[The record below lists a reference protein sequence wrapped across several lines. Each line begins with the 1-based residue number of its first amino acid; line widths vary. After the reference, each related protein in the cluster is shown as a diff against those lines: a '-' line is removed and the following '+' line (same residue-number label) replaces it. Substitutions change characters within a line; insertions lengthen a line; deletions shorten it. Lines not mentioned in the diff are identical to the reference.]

1 MRVAGLETALIFFSR
16 QVPDS
21 SLTSQPAEK
30 AQPRTTAANTTNSTS
45 ITMTSS
51 TSAMGGTAVMTESSN
66 SHNPPSTAPVRSTTI
81 LGSLLR
87 ASRPRVAAAGPA
99 GPDNTSS
106 TSPSISSPPPVLSSP
121 PSPVPPPT
129 HRRRSFAPQAL
140 VIPPSNPLT
149 TTSGLGISHIL
160 RRRRSIGSGTNA
172 LSPIPVSPSSD
183 IPPTTAPPATTTTTS
198 TTTTDAM
205 PQVHRGLSTPS
216 STNPFPTYRIRLVPH
231 LDSRRT
237 LRFEPITRD
246 LKDEDPPLRIG
257 RFTDRAGLSLA
268 AQNALNSSKLAFK
281 SKVVSRAHAEI
292 WLENGKF
299 FIRDT
304 KSSSGTFLNHLR
316 LSAAGHESR
325 PFLLRDGDILQLGVD
340 YQGGSEDI
348 YKSVKIR
355 VEVGREWQAAAN
367 AFNMNAITQ
376 LKELGVGTEPLK
388 PGESKGKKH
397 PSKPNIPDCCICLF
411 AVTIRQ
417 ALFIAP
423 CSHAFHYKCIRP
435 LLEKHTTA
443 FSCPLCR
450 SFADLEEDVE
460 VEPEAEPEAEADETD
475 EEEDEEDSEA
485 RTPSVNR
492 QRDIPG
498 GVANTEGD
506 ALHGPVS
513 APTEGS
519 RNTHTHA
526 RDRDHRENT
535 HLTAP
540 PHSQRCDGAE
550 TEDISCLLHLSLV
563 LLSVPAT
570 PSLGVAPTLPHD
582 TDEEMIDGAL
592 AADLYANGPGPDS
605 HPDAWIRHARP
616 GEREDGSEGE
626 DAGEG
631 EGSRSGSLGG
641 WDERWHGE
649 ETVTYASQE
658 ATRMD
663 TFTPP
668 ALHHCSTFHDDP
680 SSTLTLSIGMNTLT
694 LILSFSLGPPLYPFD
709 IPRPRSGRRV
719 RTFHPSIR

>member
-51 TSAMGGTAVMTESSN
+51 TTSAMGGTAVMTESSN
-66 SHNPPSTAPVRSTTI
+66 SNIQNPPSAPVLRSTTI

-87 ASRPRVAAAGPA
+87 ASRPRVAA
-99 GPDNTSS
+99 GPDNTS

-172 LSPIPVSPSSD
+172 LSPIPVSPTSD
-183 IPPTTAPPATTTTTS
+183 IPPTTAPAATTTATS
-198 TTTTDAM
+198 TTTADAM
-205 PQVHRGLSTPS
+205 PQVNRGLSTTS
-216 STNPFPTYRIRLVPH
+216 SPNPFPTYRIRLVPH

-246 LKDEDPPLRIG
+246 LKDDDPPLRIG

-460 VEPEAEPEAEADETD
+460 VEHEPEPEAEADETD
-475 EEEDEEDSEA
+475 EEEDQEGSEA
-485 RTPSVNR
+485 RIPSVNR
-492 QRDIPG
+492 QRDVPG
-498 GVANTEGD
+498 GVANAEGD

-513 APTEGS
+513 APIEGS

-526 RDRDHRENT
+526 RDRDHRENI
-535 HLTAP
+535 HLTA

-550 TEDISCLLHLSLV
+550 TEVETDMGHETHRSRRARVTIRTEGHI
-563 LLSVPAT
+563 VPTAPIPGAPLGT
-570 PSLGVAPTLPHD
+570 GNTVPGVAPTLPHD

-592 AADLYANGPGPDS
+592 AADLYANGPGADS

-616 GEREDGSEGE
+616 GERGDGSEGE

-631 EGSRSGSLGG
+631 EGSRSGSLEGG
-641 WDERWHGE
+641 MSVGMGVSMGMLVDPEG
-649 ETVTYASQE
+649 TVSNGK
-658 ATRMD
+658 RK
-663 TFTPP
+663 
-668 ALHHCSTFHDDP
+668 
-680 SSTLTLSIGMNTLT
+680 
-694 LILSFSLGPPLYPFD
+694 
-709 IPRPRSGRRV
+709 R
-719 RTFHPSIR
+719 